1 MSRARSLPRARR
13 AAELA
18 RRASEGANPSLAR
31 RANRSA
37 FTLIELLVVIAIIA
51 VLIGLLLPAVQKV
64 REAASRIACGN
75 NLKQVGL
82 ALHNYENARGKF
94 PPGRLTGN
102 TADGEPAY
110 STWGIELLPYLEQAN
125 LQGRYD
131 ATLPQTAPGNVAV
144 LQQRVKVYIC
154 PTDVNTDGL
163 VMPATGS
170 LSNTPIAPS
179 SYKAMAGATATG
191 FSAATTVD
199 GYYWDLSNMLLQ
211 GPGAN
216 EGVFDATLTLPPP
229 DSWRGLLH
237 VVPIPGL
244 PGVVRPMRQER
255 VADVLDGT
263 SNSLAVTEYH
273 TRSDTRFRA
282 FWGYARNQYTQ
293 AGAMPVTATRIPD
306 YDRCVSE
313 VGGGDPAVLCRRGFA
328 SLHSGNGANALFA
341 DGSVRFVTATLDS
354 RVFMALA
361 TIAGGEVIPD
371 F

>member
-1 MSRARSLPRARR
+1 MQLVGQAFQPDGPARPAGKPDLRR
-13 AAELA
+13 V
-18 RRASEGANPSLAR
+18 G
-31 RANRSA
+31 
-37 FTLIELLVVIAIIA
+37 FTLIELLVVIAILAILIA
-51 VLIGLLLPAVQKV
+51 LLLPAVQKV
-64 REAASRIACGN
+64 REAAARISCGN
-75 NLKQVGL
+75 NLKQIGL
-82 ALHNYENARGKF
+82 ALHNYENARGRL
-94 PPGRLTGN
+94 PPGRLTG
-102 TADGEPAY
+102 TTGDGEPAY

-131 ATLPQTAPGNVAV
+131 ATQPQTAPVNVAV
-144 LQQRVKVYIC
+144 LQQRVKVYVC
-154 PTDVNTDGL
+154 PTDVNTDQL

-170 LSNTPIAPS
+170 LSGTPIAPS

-191 FSAATTVD
+191 FSPATTVD

-237 VVPIPGL
+237 VVPLPTV
-244 PGVVRPMRQER
+244 PGVVKPLRQER

-273 TRSDTRFRA
+273 TRSNNRYRA

-293 AGAMPVTATRIPD
+293 AGAMPVAATRIPD
-306 YDRCVSE
+306 YDRCVSQ
-313 VGGGDPAVLCRRGFA
+313 VGNGDPALLCRRGFA
-328 SLHSGNGANALFA
+328 SLHTGDGANALFA
-341 DGSVRFVTATLDS
+341 DGSVRFFTNNLDS

-361 TIAGGEVIPD
+361 TIAGGEVLPE